1 MANSSNWLIYLRISE
16 GRQLGYRIL
25 RRKSKFEGRRWE
37 QTKVF
42 RVTEKGKRN
51 ERGVLFLPIPWG
63 SERMPETC
71 GPIRNRK
78 ISKQSVN
85 KVAEINRCQDPV
97 IDISN
102 VPDGYV
108 WTYPG

>member
-37 QTKVF
+37 ETKVF

-51 ERGVLFLPIPWG
+51 ERGVLFLPNREGRNACQIHADPYG
-63 SERMPETC
+63 IGRSRSNLETQPRST
-71 GPIRNRK
+71 GVRIL
-78 ISKQSVN
+78 
-85 KVAEINRCQDPV
+85 
-97 IDISN
+97 
-102 VPDGYV
+102 
-108 WTYPG
+108 